1 MARLGDT
8 LTISG
13 SALPTWGGRPVLSA
27 RRLVGTDKLG
37 KLYRYTLELT
47 TVADPTL
54 PPWEAKQLVSSQ
66 SLIGQEVDIT
76 AEFEGRGT
84 FMPGQP
90 GDSGLGNVGAGRR
103 TMTGLVTAVT
113 CTGEDDR
120 RVFYRFTVRPWL
132 WLATRNRDSRIFQD
146 MSVADI
152 TDAVLKDRR
161 YGGFPFELRLAA
173 AGLNGRYPT
182 RDYVRQMWESDY
194 AFLTRLWREWGLYFF
209 MDGHTLVIADSPG
222 AHHPHGNMYDTIR
235 YHAPEGAHIDEEHID
250 QLDVSHALT
259 AGAVHLADYNY
270 TKPRARFTTDENR
283 HSESAFANA
292 EHYAFGDYSQP
303 LAGASGLTGEPN
315 DHEREARH
323 LAGVRVD
330 ALRARAL
337 RVIGKGNLRGLA
349 VGHTFHLEA
358 HPLEAANAEYLV
370 ISTHLDLRN
379 VDETTRP
386 AGEGARYACATKF
399 TLQPADAFF
408 RNKPRKKPR
417 CSAETAIVVGPA
429 DQPMWV
435 DGYARIK
442 VRFVWDRRNGPDENA
457 SCWIRVAQ
465 PWQGNGFGFVAL
477 PRIGQEVTVLYHE
490 GDPDKPFVMARQ
502 VNAFNQPPWEVP
514 KNQALTGWLSRSL
527 TDNQSTAVVSDD
539 TPGKLQV
546 QVTSDHAK
554 SRLVIGYNTRIEAKT
569 GRMDARGEGWE
580 LSTEAW
586 GVARANRGLL
596 LTTEARKGAAAPV
609 KDMDET
615 IARLTQARDVQ
626 ESLTELAQ
634 QHGAQRK
641 HADQSEVA
649 RAIETQNDAIRGGAA
664 TPEQPFPELAR
675 ADMVLASAEG
685 TAITTARSVHV
696 AADEH
701 IALTSIGHM
710 AIAAGRSIYA
720 SARKAFSLFVKK
732 GLRLI
737 AGGGKVEIQAQQNG
751 IEIIAKQVLDLI
763 STTDSIRLTAAKS
776 IELKVDGTAVRLGP
790 EGFQV
795 LTGGMCHLYA
805 GDHQTFGPQA
815 PPVKMPVAHIKDA
828 KVAEHFVLVERES
841 GWVLPQQR
849 YRITLD
855 DGRVIEG
862 TSSSHGET
870 ELAMSESLQ
879 IATLELLRQD
889 GSLLATSCA
898 AITKDAKSKG
908 VNAPEGKAT

>member
-1 MARLGDT
+1 M
-8 LTISG
+8 
-13 SALPTWGGRPVLSA
+13 
-27 RRLVGTDKLG
+27 
-37 KLYRYTLELT
+37 
-47 TVADPTL
+47 
-54 PPWEAKQLVSSQ
+54 
-66 SLIGQEVDIT
+66 
-76 AEFEGRGT
+76 
-84 FMPGQP
+84 
-90 GDSGLGNVGAGRR
+90 
-103 TMTGLVTAVT
+103 
-113 CTGEDDR
+113 
-120 RVFYRFTVRPWL
+120 
-132 WLATRNRDSRIFQD
+132 
-146 MSVADI
+146 
-152 TDAVLKDRR
+152 
-161 YGGFPFELRLAA
+161 
-173 AGLNGRYPT
+173 
-182 RDYVRQMWESDY
+182 
-194 AFLTRLWREWGLYFF
+194 
-209 MDGHTLVIADSPG
+209 
-222 AHHPHGNMYDTIR
+222 
-235 YHAPEGAHIDEEHID
+235 
-250 QLDVSHALT
+250 
-259 AGAVHLADYNY
+259 
-270 TKPRARFTTDENR
+270 
-283 HSESAFANA
+283 
-292 EHYAFGDYSQP
+292 
-303 LAGASGLTGEPN
+303 
-315 DHEREARH
+315 
-323 LAGVRVD
+323 
-330 ALRARAL
+330 
-337 RVIGKGNLRGLA
+337 
-349 VGHTFHLEA
+349 
-358 HPLEAANAEYLV
+358 
-370 ISTHLDLRN
+370 
-379 VDETTRP
+379 
-386 AGEGARYACATKF
+386 
-399 TLQPADAFF
+399 
-408 RNKPRKKPR
+408 
-417 CSAETAIVVGPA
+417 
-429 DQPMWV
+429 
-435 DGYARIK
+435 
-442 VRFVWDRRNGPDENA
+442 
-457 SCWIRVAQ
+457 
-465 PWQGNGFGFVAL
+465 
-477 PRIGQEVTVLYHE
+477 
-490 GDPDKPFVMARQ
+490 
-502 VNAFNQPPWEVP
+502 P

-795 LTGGMCHLYA
+795 LTGG
-805 GDHQTFGPQA
+805 
-815 PPVKMPVAHIKDA
+815 
-828 KVAEHFVLVERES
+828 
-841 GWVLPQQR
+841 
-849 YRITLD
+849 
-855 DGRVIEG
+855 
-862 TSSSHGET
+862 
-870 ELAMSESLQ
+870 
-879 IATLELLRQD
+879 
-889 GSLLATSCA
+889 
-898 AITKDAKSKG
+898 
-908 VNAPEGKAT
+908 

>member
-13 SALPTWGGRPVLSA
+13 SALPTWGGRPMLSA

-146 MSVADI
+146 MSVVDI

-173 AGLNGRYPT
+173 AGLNGRYPA
-182 RDYVRQMWESDY
+182 RDYVRQVWESDY

-209 MDGHTLVIADSPG
+209 MDGRTLVIADSPG
-222 AHHPHGNMYDTIR
+222 AHHSHGNMYDTIR

-250 QLDVSHALT
+250 QLDVSQALT
-259 AGAVHLADYNY
+259 AGAVHLADYDY

-330 ALRARAL
+330 ALRAKAL
-337 RVIGKGNLRGLA
+337 RVTGKGNLRGLA
-349 VGHTFHLEA
+349 VGHTFHLDA
-358 HPLEAANAEYLV
+358 HPLEAANTEYLV
-370 ISTHLDLRN
+370 VSTHLDLRN

-386 AGEGARYACATKF
+386 AGEGARYACVTKF

-417 CSAETAIVVGPA
+417 CGAETAIVVGPA

-442 VRFVWDRRNGPDENA
+442 VRFVWDRRNEPDENA

-490 GDPDKPFVMARQ
+490 SDPDKPVVMARQ
-502 VNAFNQPPWEVP
+502 VNAFNLPPWEVP

-586 GVARANRGLL
+586 GVARAGRGLL

-664 TPEQPFPELAR
+664 TPEQPFPELVAVR
-675 ADMVLASAEG
+675 EKG
-685 TAITTARSVHV
+685 P
-696 AADEH
+696 AADYRRRKGRDSGAAERHEH

-795 LTGGMCHLYA
+795 LTGGLCHLYA
-805 GDHQTFGPQA
+805 GDHQTFGPQSR
-815 PPVKMPVAHIKDA
+815 PVNVPLTKIQDA
-828 KVAEHFVLVERES
+828 KVAEHFVLPDNGS
-841 GWVLPQQR
+841 GIAMARQR

-855 DGRVIEG
+855 DGQVIEG
-862 TSSSHGET
+862 TSNEHGET
-870 ELAMSESLQ
+870 SLVASKSMQ
-879 IATLELLRQD
+879 IVKLVLLRDD
-889 GSLLATSCA
+889 GTVRSIFRPALTR
-898 AITKDAKSKG
+898 DAKAG
-908 VNAPEGKAT
+908 FENGKDHG

>member
-1 MARLGDT
+1 MKIEQGREMARLGDI

-27 RRLVGTDKLG
+27 RRLFGTDKLG

-54 PPWEAKQLVSSQ
+54 PPWEAKQLVSSE
-66 SLIGQEVDIT
+66 SLIGQEVSVTI
-76 AEFEGRGT
+76 EFEGRGT
-84 FMPGQP
+84 FMPGIP
-90 GDSGLGNVGAGRR
+90 GDSGLGNVGAGQR
-103 TMTGLVTAVT
+103 TITGLVTGVT

-120 RVFYRFTVRPWL
+120 RVFCRFTVRPWL

-146 MSVADI
+146 MSVVDI
-152 TDAVLKDRR
+152 TDAVLKERR

-173 AGLNGRYPT
+173 AGLNGRYPA
-182 RDYVRQMWESDY
+182 RDYVRQMWESDF
-194 AFLTRLWREWGLYFF
+194 AFLTRLWREWGLTFF

-222 AHHPHGNMYDTIR
+222 AHHPHGDMYDTIR

-259 AGAVHLADYNY
+259 AGAVHLADYDY
-270 TKPRARFTTDENR
+270 TRPRARFTTDENR

-330 ALRARAL
+330 ALRAKAL
-337 RVIGKGNLRGLA
+337 RVTGKGNLRGLA
-349 VGHTFHLEA
+349 VGHTFHLDA
-358 HPLEAANAEYLV
+358 HPLEAANTEYLV
-370 ISTHLDLRN
+370 VSTDLDLRN

-386 AGEGARYACATKF
+386 AGEDAQYACVTKF
-399 TLQPADAFF
+399 TLQPAGAFF

-417 CSAETAIVVGPA
+417 CGAETAIVVGPA
-429 DQPMWV
+429 DQPMW
-435 DGYARIK
+435 
-442 VRFVWDRRNGPDENA
+442 
-457 SCWIRVAQ
+457 VAQ

-490 GDPDKPFVMARQ
+490 GDSDKPFVMARQ

-580 LSTEAW
+580 LATEAW

-596 LTTEARKGAAAPV
+596 LTTEAREGAAAPV
-609 KDMDET
+609 KDMGET
-615 IARLTQARDVQ
+615 ITRLTQARDIQ
-626 ESLTELAQ
+626 ESLTEQAQ
-634 QHGAQRK
+634 RHGAQRK

-649 RAIETQNDAIRGGAA
+649 RALKTQNDAIRGGAA
-664 TPEQPFPELAR
+664 TPEQPFPQFAR

-685 TAITTARSVHV
+685 AAITAARSVHV

-701 IALTSIGHM
+701 IALTSVGHM
-710 AIAAGRSIYA
+710 TIAAGRSIYA

-763 STTDSIRLTAAKS
+763 STTDSIRLSAAKN
-776 IELKVDGTAVRLGP
+776 IELKVNGTAVRLGP
-790 EGFQV
+790 DGFQV
-795 LTGGMCHLYA
+795 LTGGKCHWYA
-805 GDHQTFGPQA
+805 GDHQTFGPRSR
-815 PPVKMPVAHIKDA
+815 PVGVPLTEIHDA
-828 KVAEHFVLVERES
+828 RVAEHFVLPDNGS
-841 GWVLPQQR
+841 GIAMAQQR

-855 DGRVIEG
+855 DGQVIEG
-862 TSSSHGET
+862 TSTEHGET
-870 ELAMSESLQ
+870 SLIASKSMQ
-879 IATLELLRQD
+879 IAKLVLLRDD
-889 GSLLATSCA
+889 GTACSIFHPALTR
-898 AITKDAKSKG
+898 DAKARFENG
-908 VNAPEGKAT
+908 EDQG